1 MLALLS
7 TKSTSIPGSGSG
19 ISALSSPPERAQKS
33 NAMFFPFSHN
43 REVWDR
49 AGGKE
54 REEQR

>member
-7 TKSTSIPGSGSG
+7 AKSTSIPGSG

-49 AGGKE
+49 VGGKE